1 MKHSLS
7 ELNQMNQD
15 DFVAVL
21 GWIFE
26 DSPWIAQKAW
36 ARKPFAD
43 VLSLHQS
50 MVDVVCEA
58 SDVEKLALI
67 CAHPDLGAKA
77 KMAEA
82 SVKEQAGVGLDR
94 LNPEEYDK
102 FNYLNQAYKKKF
114 NFPFIIAVK
123 NHTKESILA
132 SFSQRLENSK
142 ETELQTVLAEIEKI
156 ALFRLQEVIDDK

>member
-1 MKHSLS
+1 MNSLS

-15 DFVAVL
+15 DFVAAL
-21 GWIFE
+21 GWVFE
-26 DSPWIAQKAW
+26 DSPWVAQKAW

-50 MVDVVCEA
+50 MVNVVREA
-58 SDVEKLALI
+58 SDAEKLALV

-94 LNPEEYDK
+94 LTPEEYDK
-102 FNYLNQAYKKKF
+102 FNYLNQAYKEKF
-114 NFPFIIAVK
+114 NFPFIVAVR

-142 ETELQTVLAEIEKI
+142 ETELKIVLAEIEKI
-156 ALFRLQEVIDDK
+156 TLFRLQEIVDNN